1 MRISDWS
8 SDVCSSDLAIR
19 SVIEQLWALPV
30 AVAFDL
36 RQVSRAIKVAGGG
49 PAYVPAEAFERP
61 FSSLLS
67 IDVIRHLRERHP
79 DAVPISAIRHDVI
92 GRLDALQGL
101 IAWLFDENR
110 KAAAAGL
117 PLLRLAQLGKA
128 SC

>member
-1 MRISDWS
+1 M
-8 SDVCSSDLAIR
+8 CL
-19 SVIEQLWALPV
+19 
-30 AVAFDL
+30 
-36 RQVSRAIKVAGGG
+36 
-49 PAYVPAEAFERP
+49 EAFARP

-110 KAAAAGL
+110 KAAAAGM
-117 PLLRLAQLGKA
+117 PLLRLAKKPFRFQA
-128 SC
+128 SFDPLNAIDLDVLLACELLENRAGLLDRKSPRLNSSH